1 MTPYIPDTVMITGA
15 TGGLGT
21 AFTQRFAQAGCKLI
35 LTSRSQ
41 EKLHNLIQ
49 NLDQTKIHTAILDVC
64 DTTALTRL
72 FDTLPEKFHNLD
84 VLINNA
90 GLALGLE
97 PAYETDLQDWQ
108 TMINTN
114 TKALVT
120 CTHLALPH
128 MVKRNHGHI
137 INLGSTAGTY
147 PYPGGNV
154 YCATKAFVKQ
164 FSLALRADLLGKNIR
179 VTNIEPGQVHTE
191 FSRNRFKGDNQRA
204 EKVYANTLSLTP
216 NDIAE
221 TAFWIATL
229 PLHINI
235 NRIEM
240 MPITQAFGPLPLY
253 RFPEEPSPS

>member
-1 MTPYIPDTVMITGA
+1 MTPYIPHTVMITGA
-15 TGGLGT
+15 TGGLGS
-21 AFTQRFAQAGCKLI
+21 AFTQRFHQAGCQLI

-41 EKLHNLIQ
+41 ERLDTLIDD
-49 NLDQTKIHTAILDVC
+49 LDKTKIHTAVLDVR
-64 DTTALTRL
+64 DTAALTKI
-72 FDTLPEKFHNLD
+72 FETLPQEFRALD

-90 GLALGLE
+90 GISLGLE
-97 PAYETDLQDWQ
+97 PAYETNLSDWE
-108 TMINTN
+108 TMIDTN

-137 INLGSTAGTY
+137 INIGSSAGTY

-179 VTNIEPGQVHTE
+179 VTNIEPGQVHTD
-191 FSRNRFKGDNQRA
+191 FSYKRFKGDQERA
-204 EKVYANTLSLTP
+204 NKVYANTVSLTAQ
-216 NDIAE
+216 DIAE
-221 TAFWIATL
+221 TAFWAATL

-235 NRIEM
+235 NRIEI

-253 RFPEEPSPS
+253 RFAEEERS